1 MAGKGAIRAV
11 GNGDAVRHPWTW
23 LHTLAALTAPQRRL
37 LGFSLALMCVAR
49 LAGLVLPAS
58 SRFLVDNVLRRGQR
72 WELLP
77 LVGAIAGATLV
88 QAIAEYF
95 RTRLSGQANENLVA
109 ELRLQLHRH
118 ITQLSLRDYEE
129 STSGLWHSRIM
140 NDLEGIRNLLG
151 PGLVESAGSVLTVL
165 VTLAIL
171 VYISPELT
179 TMVLACTG
187 LFAAAVLW
195 LIRIMRPLL
204 KERLQIQGELGS
216 FLAESL
222 RGMRVVKAYGAEPRM
237 QAGFEERLQRLSSN
251 QLRSS
256 DLHAAI
262 AFVTILLAGLV
273 IAVLAYL
280 GSVAVLASEM
290 SVGTVVAYFIFVG
303 FLVPP
308 LVQLT
313 RAGAQFADSV
323 VIMERIREVMELP
336 AEPHSRR
343 RSLVLNRCQGEIVFE
358 HVSFT
363 YGGAE
368 PALLDVSFLA
378 RPGTV
383 TALVGLSGAGKSTII
398 NLIAGLYEPSSGRI
412 TVDGT
417 DLATITLQSYRR
429 LLGIVLQE
437 GTVFDGTIYENVL
450 FGRPGAG
457 REAVMAA
464 CRAAH
469 VDAFADRLP
478 RGYETRIGENGVKLS
493 AGEKQ
498 RIAIARAII
507 ADPRVLILDEA
518 TSNLDM
524 QSELLVQRALREVMA
539 GRTTFIAAHRLST
552 VQYADQILVVD
563 GKRVAECGRHE
574 ALWAKRGSYYE
585 IMQAAGSGAMAAMN
599 SSPDAAR
606 TVTPPATP
614 EFASS

>member
-1 MAGKGAIRAV
+1 MR
-11 GNGDAVRHPWTW
+11 RPWTW
-23 LHTLAALTAPQRRL
+23 LRTLAALTTPQRRL
-37 LGFSLALMCVAR
+37 LGVSLALMCVAR

-95 RTRLSGQANENLVA
+95 RTRLSGRANENLVA

-171 VYISPELT
+171 LYISPELT
-179 TMVLACTG
+179 AVVLACTG

-204 KERLQIQGELGS
+204 KERLHILGELGS

-222 RGMRVVKAYGAEPRM
+222 RGMRVVKAYGAESRM
-237 QAGFEERLQRLSSN
+237 QAGFEQRLHRLSSN

-256 DLHAAI
+256 DLHAAV
-262 AFVTILLAGLV
+262 AFVTTLLAGLV

-313 RAGAQFADSV
+313 RAGAQFADSIA
-323 VIMERIREVMELP
+323 IMERIREVMELP
-336 AEPHSRR
+336 AEPQSHR
-343 RSLVLNRCQGEIVFE
+343 RSLVLNHCQGEIAFE

-398 NLIAGLYEPSSGRI
+398 NLIAGFYEPSSGRI

-417 DLATITLQSYRR
+417 DLATITLRSYRR

-457 REAVMAA
+457 REEVLAA
-464 CRAAH
+464 CRAAY

-478 RGYETRIGENGVKLS
+478 QGYETRIGENGVKLS

-574 ALWAKRGSYYE
+574 TLWAKRGSYYE
-585 IMQAAGSGAMAAMN
+585 IMQAAGSEVMAAMN

-606 TVTPPATP
+606 AVTPPATP